1 MAIAHAYFRA
11 HRLARIIQSDPV
23 DAGRREFV
31 AQQLFLMSGDNL
43 ILQRIDSDDVQWLRF
58 GDAEAAAL
66 SDGVVMNTSVLAD
79 DGAAWADDLAGAAHA
94 IGFVFRFK
102 VAVDETGIVAI
113 GNKTNLLRLGLL
125 SHGEFVAPRR
135 RARIRL

>member
-11 HRLARIIQSDPV
+11 HRLARIVQSDPV

-43 ILQRIDSDDVQWLRF
+43 VLQRIDSDDVQWLRF

-66 SDGVVMNTSVLAD
+66 SDGVMMNARMRANHRTAC
-79 DGAAWADDLAGAAHA
+79 ADDLARTGRA
-94 IGFVFRFK
+94 IVFVFRFK
-102 VAVDETGIVAI
+102 IPIDEARIVAI
-113 GNKTNLLRLGLL
+113 GNKTDLLRLGLL

-135 RARIRL
+135 

>member
-11 HRLARIIQSDPV
+11 HRLARIVQSDPV

-31 AQQLFLMSGDNL
+31 AQQIFLMSGDNL

-66 SDGVVMNTSVLAD
+66 SDGVVMNTSVLANHRPV
-79 DGAAWADDLAGAAHA
+79 GADDLAGAGRA
-94 IGFVFRFK
+94 IGFVLRFK
-102 VAVDETGIVAI
+102 IPIDETGIVAI
-113 GNKTNLLRLGLL
+113 GNKTNL
-125 SHGEFVAPRR
+125 
-135 RARIRL
+135 